1 MNKRKKENFYTEK
14 YNDALYKKKEK
25 NKINKTVGVH
35 QYFIKLIVL

>member
-14 YNDALYKKKEK
+14 YNDALYKKEK